1 MERQTR
7 YLISD
12 AAKLVEVE
20 SHVLRY
26 WEEELG
32 IPIKRNELGHRYYT
46 EEDVECFKE
55 VKSLKEQG
63 LQLKAIRVVV
73 RNGRLER
80 TSGNPMIE
88 NGLLHGER
96 LDKANENKR
105 RTYESEGPEP
115 GMSKEHGG
123 QMIEIIASKE
133 LSEARQESVGF
144 GAIGREEKS
153 MRLQILLQHM
163 ISEAVKESNKE
174 LCDDIKESVL
184 KEMDYQFRIQEEK
197 EEVRETERNRRE
209 DEHYKKIDEL
219 LRSYSKKGKRK
230 EKAEEKQSRL
240 AARKKPSIV

>member
-73 RNGRLER
+73 RNGRK
-80 TSGNPMIE
+80 
-88 NGLLHGER
+88 
-96 LDKANENKR
+96 KA
-105 RTYESEGPEP
+105 YESGEP
-115 GMSKEHGG
+115 DSGMNKEHGR

-133 LSEARQESVGF
+133 LSEPRNESVGF

-163 ISEAVKESNKE
+163 IGEAVKENNKE

-184 KEMDYQFRIQEEK
+184 KEMDYQFRLQEEK
-197 EEVRETERNRRE
+197 EEVREAERSRRE
-209 DEHYKKIDEL
+209 DEHYKRIDEL
-219 LRSYSKKGKRK
+219 LRSYSKKGRKK
-230 EKAEEKQSRL
+230 EKAEERQRRI